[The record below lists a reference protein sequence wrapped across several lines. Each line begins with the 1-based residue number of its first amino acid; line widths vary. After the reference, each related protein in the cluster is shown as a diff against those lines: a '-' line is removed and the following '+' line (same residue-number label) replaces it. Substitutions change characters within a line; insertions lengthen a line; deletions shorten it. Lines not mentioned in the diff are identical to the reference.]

1 MENAVTNGEN
11 EEQRVVLLRNHT
23 VNQHTREKG
32 HHGGENLYQKRGG
45 DNPRNEIPLLQNL
58 PEESRNSSGLGLSW
72 LEGLCWL
79 EDESHAGECLAKF
92 RHRNGT
98 AALGRVHAIDSNA
111 SESLKKNK
119 VRKLPIENRPCR
131 QILQIPDLEANSPA
145 LQS

>member
-72 LEGLCWL
+72 LDGLCWL
-79 EDESHAGECLAKF
+79 EDKSTAGEVLAKF

-111 SESLKKNK
+111 SKTRKNNK
-119 VRKLPIENRPCR
+119 GAKTPNKNCPR
-131 QILQIPDLEANSPA
+131 
-145 LQS
+145 